1 MGPALTANATEPEP
15 VFLGVSAPRA
25 VKPGGVFIRLAEEY
39 RESSNL
45 KGNLR
50 RSNDGGQQLPL
61 PSADCLRLTAD
72 LHRGR
77 STAALH

>member
-39 RESSNL
+39 RESSNP

-50 RSNDGGQQLPL
+50 RGS
-61 PSADCLRLTAD
+61 RY
-72 LHRGR
+72 
-77 STAALH
+77 AAWSPRTW